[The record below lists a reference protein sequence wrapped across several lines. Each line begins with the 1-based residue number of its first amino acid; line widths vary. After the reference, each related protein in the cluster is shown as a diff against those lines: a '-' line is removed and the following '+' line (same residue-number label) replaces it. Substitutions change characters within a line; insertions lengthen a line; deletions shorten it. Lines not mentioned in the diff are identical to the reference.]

1 MLPATSSML
10 AVISSVRSSWPAVAS
25 RVACARSMT
34 ASLLSRSPVT
44 AADVWL
50 ISRASF
56 TSTYTAAATR
66 TAQQKAATM
75 TATQTAFSMP
85 APSSA

>member
-1 MLPATSSML
+1 
-10 AVISSVRSSWPAVAS
+10 V
-25 RVACARSMT
+25 
-34 ASLLSRSPVT
+34 
-44 AADVWL
+44 DVWL
-50 ISRASF
+50 ISRANL